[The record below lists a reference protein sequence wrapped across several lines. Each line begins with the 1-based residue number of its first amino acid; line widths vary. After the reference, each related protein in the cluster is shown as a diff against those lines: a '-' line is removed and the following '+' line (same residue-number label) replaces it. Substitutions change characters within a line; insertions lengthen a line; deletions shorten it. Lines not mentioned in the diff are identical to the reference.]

1 MCLLRRLHDFPCLTI
16 RLKRQ
21 KSIPEKD
28 ARSIFMQIM
37 SGLRYLNKPF
47 AYGNNSGSSS
57 SSGIN
62 SATASGDIHI
72 VEDEEHGDNNALMSN
87 NNRRRLSVIHYDL
100 KPANILFDEMGDVKI
115 TGMYNIVV
123 NLTVKFLV

>member
-1 MCLLRRLHDFPCLTI
+1 MSF

-21 KSIPEKD
+21 KILPEKD

-47 AYGNNSGSSS
+47 AYGNSSS
-57 SSGIN
+57 SS
-62 SATASGDIHI
+62 AAASGDIHV
-72 VEDEEHGDNNALMSN
+72 VEDDEHGEHNNALLSN

-115 TGMYNIVV
+115 TGRQFMNLSIFTVV
-123 NLTVKFLV
+123 W